1 MRPAEPLLLSGSVRA
16 RPGVRP
22 SGPPPRRSHALPATA
37 PHKVLALDEL
47 AEQLDT
53 IRGTQR
59 IVHCHGVFDLLHIG
73 HVRYLEAA
81 AKLGDILVVT
91 ITPDQYV
98 NKGPNRPAF
107 PAELR
112 AEHVAALGCVT
123 WAAVNRWPTAIE
135 PIGML
140 KPDLYVKGSEYRNE
154 SGDVSGAIT
163 KEREAVEAAGGQL
176 TFTDD
181 IVFSSSN
188 LLNRF
193 MPQLPSSTQR
203 WLDGFNERYGIDHVT
218 AAFEAARPIRLLVI
232 GEAIIDEYL
241 HCESIGKSS
250 KEPTLVVKSGKR
262 ERMAGGILA
271 VANNAA
277 ACCDSV
283 HVVTQLGDRDPQRSF
298 CREHLCDGV
307 SPTFLTRIDAP
318 TIMKRRYV
326 DSYFRN
332 KLFEVY
338 QVNDAPLSREDN
350 EAFLAALKPAVAEA
364 DAVLVV
370 DFGHSLMTPEAVE
383 LVCDSAR
390 FLAVNVQANAGNL
403 GFNLIGKY
411 PRADLLCVAQ
421 NELRLEFRDKTGD
434 LHNLLEAAGH
444 KLGAA
449 AAVCTRGKHGCLTW
463 SKTHGRSHLP
473 AVAAKVVDRVG
484 AGDTFLSILAPVVA
498 AGAPLEVAAFLA
510 SVAGAEAVATVGH
523 RRSLD
528 RVALLKHATTLL
540 K

>member
-1 MRPAEPLLLSGSVRA
+1 MLD
-16 RPGVRP
+16 
-22 SGPPPRRSHALPATA
+22 
-37 PHKVLALDEL
+37 LDEL
-47 AEQLDT
+47 SGQLDLLRT
-53 IRGTQR
+53 ESDPAPTV
-59 IVHCHGVFDLLHIG
+59 VHCHGVFDLLHIG

-91 ITPDQYV
+91 ITPDEFV

-123 WAAVNRWPTAIE
+123 WASVNRWPTAIE
-135 PIGML
+135 PIARL

-154 SGDVSGAIT
+154 DGDVSGAIT
-163 KEREAVEAAGGQL
+163 REREAVEAVGGRL

-193 MPQLPSSTQR
+193 MPQLPSGTQR
-203 WLDGFNERYGIDHVT
+203 WLDGFNERHGIDAVT
-218 AAFEAARPIRLLVI
+218 AAFERARPIKLLVV
-232 GEAIIDEYL
+232 GETIVDEYL
-241 HCESIGKSS
+241 HCEAIGKSS
-250 KEPTLVVKSGKR
+250 KEPTLAVKAGKR
-262 ERMAGGILA
+262 ERFAGGILA

-277 ACCDSV
+277 ACCDQV
-283 HVVTQLGDRDPQRSF
+283 NVITQLGDRDPQRAF
-298 CREHLCDGV
+298 CREHLQPNV
-307 SPTFLTRIDAP
+307 HPTFLTRTDAP
-318 TIMKRRYV
+318 TIVKRRYI
-326 DSYFRN
+326 DTYFQS

-338 QVNDAPLSREDN
+338 HVNDAPIEKQDN
-350 EAFLAALKPAVAEA
+350 EAFLDVLRPAVADA

-370 DFGHSLMTPEAVE
+370 DFGHGLMSAEAIE
-383 LVCDSAR
+383 LLCDSAS

-434 LHNLLEAAGH
+434 LHNLLEAAGQ
-444 KLGAA
+444 KLGTSAA
-449 AAVCTRGKHGCLTW
+449 ICTRGKHGALTW

-484 AGDTFLSILAPVVA
+484 AGDTFLSILTPVLA
-498 AGAPLEVAAFLA
+498 AGAPLEVACFLA

-523 RRSLD
+523 RQSLD

>member
-1 MRPAEPLLLSGSVRA
+1 MMAASHHGST
-16 RPGVRP
+16 
-22 SGPPPRRSHALPATA
+22 ALPTTTHPS
-37 PHKVLALDEL
+37 PHKVLDLDEL
-47 AEQLDT
+47 AAQLAALRAEAKADAKT
-53 IRGTQR
+53 PPV

-91 ITPDQYV
+91 ITPDEFV

-107 PAELR
+107 PAPLR

-123 WAAVNRWPTAIE
+123 WASVNRWATAIE
-135 PIGML
+135 PITL
-140 KPDLYVKGSEYRNE
+140 LRPDLYVKGSEYRNE
-154 SGDVSGAIT
+154 DGDISGAIT
-163 KEREAVEAAGGQL
+163 KERHAVEAVGGQL
-176 TFTDD
+176 AFTDD

-203 WLDGFNERYGIDHVT
+203 WLDGFNERYGIDAVT
-218 AAFEAARPIRLLVI
+218 QAFERARPIKLLVV
-232 GEAIIDEYL
+232 GETIIDEYL
-241 HCESIGKSS
+241 HCEAIGKSS
-250 KEPTLVVKSGKR
+250 KEPTLAVKAGTR
-262 ERMAGGILA
+262 ERFAGGILA

-283 HVVTQLGDRDPQRSF
+283 HVLTQLGDRDPQRAF
-298 CREHLCDGV
+298 CREHLQPRV
-307 SPTFLTRIDAP
+307 TPTFLTRTDAP
-318 TIMKRRYV
+318 TIVKRRYI
-326 DSYFRN
+326 DTYFQS

-338 QVNDAPLSREDN
+338 HFNDAPPEAQDN
-350 EAFLAALKPAVAEA
+350 EAFLEALRPAIAEA

-370 DFGHSLMTPEAVE
+370 DFGHGLLSAEAIE
-383 LVCDSAR
+383 LLCDSAR

-434 LHNLLEAAGH
+434 LHNLLEAAGT
-444 KLGAA
+444 KLDAA
-449 AAVCTRGKHGCLTW
+449 AAVCTRGKHGALTW
-463 SKTHGRSHLP
+463 SKALAQSQSHGRSHLP

-484 AGDTFLSILAPVVA
+484 AGDTFLSILAPVLA
-498 AGAPLEVAAFLA
+498 AGAPLEVACFLA

-523 RRSLD
+523 RQNLD